1 MPRLV
6 ICFIIISFGLSL
18 AAQQPLTHTKR
29 TYVSP
34 EGKLYI
40 QKDLPIYL
48 WLSASDAES
57 SKKYQLWSETSKEY
71 SNPMYLDVDG
81 FNSIRSPSAVDT
93 ITKKT
98 VFPLQD
104 IVFEVYADGVAP
116 KTKINY
122 GDTKLHTAEKKLHTG
137 SGTLITLSAIDKISG
152 IENIYYSINESPYK
166 PYSQALG
173 INEENEFRIKY
184 YAADNVGN
192 VESIH
197 EVTLVYDK
205 SAPVTK
211 LEVEGD
217 RYENVLSGRSKIALT
232 SEDKATGIQA
242 IYYTIDSGNQKVY
255 NTPVL
260 AANLTQDEHTMSYY
274 AVDQVGNKEI
284 IQNFTFYVDKTAPTI
299 IEEVIGKSFFSGGKE
314 FSSGKS
320 RLKLTSFDN
329 KAGVKEVRYSVN
341 SGEYQLYDSP
351 VFLTQSAGNL
361 LIKSYAVDQVNNRSN
376 SQTAND
382 RTSIPYIDLTG
393 PELGYAFEGP
403 QFQSRDTLFISK
415 DTKIRLRG
423 TDYEAGLN
431 HIEYSINGSNPI
443 EYTSS
448 FNIENEGFSTID
460 YTGFDNVDNTSGGA
474 FSIKID
480 NTGPAVSYTFGTSQL
495 RKESELYIYP
505 VHTVIFLAA
514 TDKVVGFQRMSYKLN
529 GGAPQEYLGIIR
541 NLPKGHNEIVVNA
554 FDKLGNSN
562 ELIVNFIIE

>member
-1 MPRLV
+1 
-6 ICFIIISFGLSL
+6 
-18 AAQQPLTHTKR
+18 
-29 TYVSP
+29 
-34 EGKLYI
+34 
-40 QKDLPIYL
+40 
-48 WLSASDAES
+48 
-57 SKKYQLWSETSKEY
+57 
-71 SNPMYLDVDG
+71 MYLDVDG